1 MPPWIAVPAVSARPA
16 NCRRGLP
23 FLQCLPGLQT
33 LFLFSPAVQ
42 GNVNFLRPLIKLL
55 AMLSNGFFQRLDKL
69 LIVDPA
75 VAGHPGTHIA
85 IEVIAIFILIID
97 QHFELFFR
105 LLTSATDAE

>member
-1 MPPWIAVPAVSARPA
+1 
-16 NCRRGLP
+16 
-23 FLQCLPGLQT
+23 
-33 LFLFSPAVQ
+33 
-42 GNVNFLRPLIKLL
+42 
-55 AMLSNGFFQRLDKL
+55 MLSNGFFQRLDKL

-105 LLTSATDAE
+105 LLTSATHFTQQASGILYLFFCQIFQGRQRTMFRHLPLSPGL